1 MGRGSDR
8 ILSIIFEIAE
18 NILLL
23 EVIADLNRS
32 TTRTLRARA
41 TKIIPPHEIEF
52 LEGFVHFHNGMA
64 RLHSENT
71 INRRRFGSEL

>member
-52 LEGFVHFHNGMA
+52 PEGVSIFIRERKTKILMA
-64 RLHSENT
+64 HIIRMVRHA
-71 INRRRFGSEL
+71 